1 MPHSLEALTFKQA
14 SERYPGFTE
23 NGFRWM
29 RFNGDENGFNTCL
42 IKLGRR
48 VLLIPALFERW
59 LETHRVANAESE
71 DWAAARVEE
80 LERELERLKAARA
93 AKKPKRSGLTRPQV
107 GA

>member
-1 MPHSLEALTFKQA
+1 MPHSLEAITFKQA
-14 SERYPGFTE
+14 AERYPGFTE
-23 NGFRWM
+23 NSFRWM
-29 RFNGDENGFNTCL
+29 RFNGDENEFNTCL

-59 LETHRVANAESE
+59 LERHRVVNAESE
-71 DWAAARVEE
+71 DWEAARATESE
-80 LERELERLKAARA
+80 RQLEQLKAAR